1 MKLTADYWIKYIN
14 THTSANKAA
23 ERRMER
29 YIAVNGTEDMDKLAD
44 YAYALVSKY
53 GEAAS
58 ALSCEMYDQMARAQ
72 NANVPEAV
80 PAETASYGEVSKA
93 VRGAGKTSP
102 TLISDAVGR
111 LVKQAGADTTLQ
123 NAARDG
129 AYFAWIAHGDT
140 CPYCMAL
147 AAIGWQK
154 AGKLTLKGGHAEHI
168 HANCDCEYAIDHT
181 GDLEIEDY
189 DPYEIN
195 QQLLDMTDGEF
206 DAEDLLRMSG
216 HNGKGHDH
224 SALNIIRRKHYAA
237 NKDYI
242 NAQKRAAYA
251 RRNTHAIKMKT
262 ETTWEGKP
270 KKNAENELLELKQ
283 FALEK
288 GVVLDPIFMSFDG
301 DIDLVKDF
309 IETMNDNLSNRSFL
323 RKKKIKLGVS
333 YTMLDDTYAE
343 TAGSKVTIN
352 GFAYRDRSLLEKAYA
367 LKVKDGWFPEGS
379 TYLDIATHESAHV
392 IVYMDQLK
400 TKDVTV
406 IIFGKDGIKASEEI
420 LNHISEY
427 ALTNNNEL
435 IAESYVRYKN
445 GSKDEYVLKVLE
457 YTGIIK

>member
-29 YIAVNGTEDMDKLAD
+29 YIAVHGTEDMDKLAD

-72 NANVPEAV
+72 NANVPEAL

-102 TLISDAVGR
+102 ALISDAVGR

-129 AYFAWIAHGDT
+129 AYFAWVAHGDT

-154 AGKLTLKGGHAEHI
+154 AGKMTLKGGHAEHI

-181 GDLEIEDY
+181 GDLEIDGY
-189 DPYEIN
+189 NPYEIN

-237 NKDYI
+237 NRDYI

-251 RRNTHAIKMKT
+251 RRNGIVRYEGIPKDWALITEDIGDEFLTGTNPNYRSSIPNYLVGTRDDYTNNCTNCVVAYDARRKKYYVTACSVGENHRLQTKLFTAWVGREPT
-262 ETTWEGKP
+262 ETKGSGLEDILAFMKDKKDGTRLAISVQFHKNPYIPSADGHAFIAERIDGKTVFLDP
-270 KKNAENELLELKQ
+270 QKGKKIGTDIFNRAKKNDTLYMQIDDLDLSDRGISACKRI
-283 FALEK
+283 EK
-288 GVVLDPIFMSFDG
+288 
-301 DIDLVKDF
+301 K
-309 IETMNDNLSNRSFL
+309 
-323 RKKKIKLGVS
+323 
-333 YTMLDDTYAE
+333 
-343 TAGSKVTIN
+343 
-352 GFAYRDRSLLEKAYA
+352 
-367 LKVKDGWFPEGS
+367 
-379 TYLDIATHESAHV
+379 
-392 IVYMDQLK
+392 
-400 TKDVTV
+400 
-406 IIFGKDGIKASEEI
+406 
-420 LNHISEY
+420 
-427 ALTNNNEL
+427 
-435 IAESYVRYKN
+435 
-445 GSKDEYVLKVLE
+445 
-457 YTGIIK
+457 

>member
-72 NANVPEAV
+72 NANVPEAL

-129 AYFAWIAHGDT
+129 AYFAWVAHGDT

-154 AGKLTLKGGHAEHI
+154 AGKMTLKGGHAEHI

-181 GDLEIEDY
+181 GDLEIDGY

-237 NKDYI
+237 NRDYI
-242 NAQKRAAYA
+242 NAQKRAAYL
-251 RRNTHAIKMKT
+251 RRSEASKYIANTRGNDILSNKIASPIESRKHPTGIPAGIAV
-262 ETTWEGKP
+262 G
-270 KKNAENELLELKQ
+270 
-283 FALEK
+283 
-288 GVVLDPIFMSFDG
+288 GDPINSRQKRILDKLPEYDSRYVFKRREVSMK
-301 DIDLVKDF
+301 DL
-309 IETMNDNLSNRSFL
+309 
-323 RKKKIKLGVS
+323 
-333 YTMLDDTYAE
+333 A
-343 TAGSKVTIN
+343 
-352 GFAYRDRSLLEKAYA
+352 
-367 LKVKDGWFPEGS
+367 
-379 TYLDIATHESAHV
+379 
-392 IVYMDQLK
+392 
-400 TKDVTV
+400 
-406 IIFGKDGIKASEEI
+406 
-420 LNHISEY
+420 
-427 ALTNNNEL
+427 ALTAHTNVEFAMFTKGGERL
-435 IAESYVRYKN
+435 IIRGERNSVNVDPPKAAVLAKQGYRWSGHTHPGREQYLCVPSPGDRNVLAVMGHNYSVIYSSTGRKYVFAVERENDIGHKN
-445 GSKDEYVLKVLE
+445 
-457 YTGIIK
+457 

>member
-29 YIAVNGTEDMDKLAD
+29 YIAVHGTEDMDKLAD

-181 GDLEIEDY
+181 GDLEIEGY

-195 QQLLDMTDGEF
+195 QQLLDMTDSEF
-206 DAEDLLRMSG
+206 DAENLLRMSG

-251 RRNTHAIKMKT
+251 RRTVNRLPDNEGQFKTVTSKMAYSNDNKLLARSAHSYPDNEGMFENNPRPRDDGKQTDIIKPRNIMKAMNKSEAGKEALEYINKNSIPVLLLYNVDVSPTLMGEYDPVSRMIIIYASNTKSAEETALTTIHEAMHARLG
-262 ETTWEGKP
+262 GK
-270 KKNAENELLELKQ
+270 NTRRAEVLCRLEELKHTKRSSS
-283 FALEK
+283 LTLRDYRSTIK
-288 GVVLDPIFMSFDG
+288 IV
-301 DIDLVKDF
+301 
-309 IETMNDNLSNRSFL
+309 NRH
-323 RKKKIKLGVS
+323 KKYSKLPW
-333 YTMLDDTYAE
+333 
-343 TAGSKVTIN
+343 
-352 GFAYRDRSLLEKAYA
+352 R
-367 LKVKDGWFPEGS
+367 
-379 TYLDIATHESAHV
+379 
-392 IVYMDQLK
+392 
-400 TKDVTV
+400 
-406 IIFGKDGIKASEEI
+406 
-420 LNHISEY
+420 
-427 ALTNNNEL
+427 
-435 IAESYVRYKN
+435 
-445 GSKDEYVLKVLE
+445 
-457 YTGIIK
+457 